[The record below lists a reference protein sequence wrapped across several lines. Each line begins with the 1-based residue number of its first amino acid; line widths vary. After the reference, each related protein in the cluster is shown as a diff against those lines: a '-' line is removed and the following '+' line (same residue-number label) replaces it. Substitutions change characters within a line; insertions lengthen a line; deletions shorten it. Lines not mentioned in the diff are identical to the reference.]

1 MDFKLESEHLLI
13 QETVR
18 KFCLKEVTPYVDEWE
33 KNEFFPRDVIRKMGS
48 LGFFASPFPEK
59 YGGTELG
66 FLANCIVAEELGRA
80 SLGLA
85 GCLNMQSCT
94 CPMTILLNG
103 NDEQKEKYLPGIISG
118 EKLGCFAVSEPNA
131 ATDVAGIETK
141 AILDGDDY
149 VLNGSKIW
157 ITHASVFDAGIC
169 FAKTDPSL
177 RHKGLSAF
185 IVERN
190 MPGVTGIA
198 QKDKLG
204 VRCSDT
210 GEVVFEDCRVPREN
224 LIGEEGQGF
233 KIAESALTYG
243 RANIAARSLG
253 IGQAAVDATIKY
265 ANEREQFGQKI
276 GYFQMNKQIIADM
289 VADMEASRLLVYRAA
304 CLQDENLPSS
314 NESTIA
320 KFFASEAA
328 VRAVI
333 GSAKVHGAYTY
344 SSEFPVAR
352 LYRDVMLMTAGEG
365 TSNIQRIIIANNALG
380 WDKKRR

>member
-1 MDFKLESEHLLI
+1 MDFELAPELVQI
-13 QETVR
+13 RDTVR
-18 KFCLKEVTPYVDEWE
+18 KFCVNEVIPFADEWE
-33 KNEFFPRDVIRKMGS
+33 KNEHFPRDVIGKMGG
-48 LGFFASPFPEK
+48 LGFFASPFPEQ

-66 FLANCIVAEELGRA
+66 FLANIIVAEELGRA

-85 GCLNMQSCT
+85 CCLNMQSGT

-118 EKLGCFAVSEPNA
+118 ELLGCFAVTEPNA

-141 AILDGDDY
+141 AVRDGNY
-149 VLNGSKIW
+149 YILNGSKMW
-157 ITHASVFDAGIC
+157 ITHSSVFDVGVC
-169 FAKTDPSL
+169 FAKTDPSQ

-185 IVERN
+185 IIEKD
-190 MPGVTGIA
+190 MPGLTGIA
-198 QKDKLG
+198 IKDKLG
-204 VRCSDT
+204 VRSSDT
-210 GEVVFEDCRVPREN
+210 GEIVFQDCKVPVEN
-224 LIGEEGQGF
+224 LIGAEGQGF
-233 KIAESALTYG
+233 AIAESSLTYG

-253 IGQAAVDATIKY
+253 IGQAALDASLKY

-276 GYFQMNKQIIADM
+276 GSFQMNKQIIADM
-289 VADMEASRLLVYRAA
+289 VADMEAARLLVYRAA
-304 CLQDENLPSS
+304 WLQDQGRPSS

-328 VRAVI
+328 VKAVI
-333 GSAKVHGAYTY
+333 GAAKIHGAYTY
-344 SSEFPVAR
+344 SSEYPIAR

-380 WDKKRR
+380 GKK

>member
-1 MDFKLESEHLLI
+1 MDFDLQTEHI
-13 QETVR
+13 QIRDTVR
-18 KFCLKEVTPYVDEWE
+18 KFCVNEVIPHAEQWE
-33 KNEFFPRDVIRKMGS
+33 KDETFPRDIIKKMGG

-66 FLANCIVAEELGRA
+66 FLANIIVAEELARA

-85 GCLNMQSCT
+85 CCLNMQSGT
-94 CPMTILLNG
+94 CPMTLLLNG
-103 NDEQKEKYLPGIISG
+103 SEEQKEKYLPGIISG
-118 EKLGCFAVSEPNA
+118 EKLGCFAVTEPNA

-141 AILDGDDY
+141 AILDGENY
-149 VLNGSKIW
+149 VLNGSKMW
-157 ITHASVFDAGIC
+157 ITHASVFDAGVC
-169 FAKTDPSL
+169 FAKTDPSQ

-185 IVERN
+185 IIEGD
-190 MPGVTGIA
+190 MPGLTGIA
-198 QKDKLG
+198 EKDKLG
-204 VRCSDT
+204 CRSSDT
-210 GEVVFEDCRVPREN
+210 GQIVFEDCKVPKEN

-233 KIAESALTYG
+233 KIAESSLTYG

-253 IGQAAVDATIKY
+253 IGQAAVDASIRY

-276 GYFQMNKQIIADM
+276 GAFQMNKQIIADM
-289 VADMEASRLLVYRAA
+289 VAEIDASRLLVYRAA
-304 CLQDENLPSS
+304 WLQDQKRPSS

-320 KFFASEAA
+320 KFYASEAA

-333 GSAKVHGAYTY
+333 GAAKIHGAYTY
-344 SSEFPVAR
+344 SSEYSIGR

-380 WDKKRR
+380 WKK

>member
-1 MDFKLESEHLLI
+1 MMDFQLEPEHI
-13 QETVR
+13 QIRDTVR
-18 KFCLKEVTPYVDEWE
+18 KFCLKEVIPYAEQWE
-33 KNEFFPRDVIRKMGS
+33 KEEVFPRETIRKMGE
-48 LGFFASPFPEK
+48 LGFYASPFPEK

-66 FLANCIVAEELGRA
+66 FLANIIVAEELGRA

-85 GCLNMQSCT
+85 SCLNMQSGT

-103 NDEQKEKYLPGIISG
+103 NDTQKEKYLPGIISG
-118 EKLGCFAVSEPNA
+118 DLLGCFAVTEPNA

-141 AILDGDDY
+141 AVRDGDY
-149 VLNGSKIW
+149 YILNGSKMW

-169 FAKTDPSL
+169 FAKTDPTQ

-185 IVERN
+185 IIEKD
-190 MPGVTGIA
+190 MPGLTGIA
-198 QKDKLG
+198 IKDKLG

-210 GEVVFEDCRVPREN
+210 GEIVFEDCKVPGEN

-233 KIAESALTYG
+233 TIAESALTYG

-253 IGQAAVDATIKY
+253 VSQAAVDAAIKY
-265 ANEREQFGQKI
+265 ANEREQFGKKI

-289 VADMEASRLLVYRAA
+289 VANTEASRLLVYRAA
-304 CLQDENLPSS
+304 WLQDKGFPSAK
-314 NESTIA
+314 ESTIA

-328 VRAVI
+328 VQAVI
-333 GSAKVHGAYTY
+333 GAAKIHGAYTY
-344 SSEFPVAR
+344 SSEYPVAR

-380 WDKKRR
+380 WKK

>member
-1 MDFKLESEHLLI
+1 MDFELEPHHLQI
-13 QETVR
+13 QDTVR
-18 KFCLKEVTPYVDEWE
+18 KFCLKEVTPFAEEWE
-33 KNEFFPRDVIRKMGS
+33 RDEIFPRETIRNMGN
-48 LGFFASPFPEK
+48 LGFFASPFPEE

-66 FLANCIVAEELGRA
+66 FLANSIVAEELGRA

-85 GCLNMQSCT
+85 CCLNMQSGT

-103 NDEQKEKYLPGIISG
+103 NETQKEKYLPGIISG
-118 EKLGCFAVSEPNA
+118 ELLGCFAVTEPNA

-141 AILDGDDY
+141 AIRDGDSY
-149 VLNGSKIW
+149 IMNGSKMW
-157 ITHASVFDAGIC
+157 ITHATVFDAGIC
-169 FAKTDPSL
+169 FAKTDPTQ

-185 IVERN
+185 IIEKD
-190 MPGVTGIA
+190 MPGLTA
-198 QKDKLG
+198 KAEKDKLG

-210 GEVVFEDCRVPREN
+210 GEIAFEDCKVSQEY

-233 KIAESALTYG
+233 AIAESSLTYG
-243 RANIAARSLG
+243 RTNIAARSLG
-253 IGQAAVDATIKY
+253 TAQAAVDAAIKY
-265 ANEREQFGQKI
+265 ANEREQFGKKI

-289 VADMEASRLLVYRAA
+289 VANTEASRLLVYRAA
-304 CLQDENLPSS
+304 WLQDKGLPSA

-328 VRAVI
+328 VEAVI
-333 GSAKVHGAYTY
+333 GASKIHGAYTY
-344 SSEFPVAR
+344 SSEYPIAR

-380 WDKKRR
+380 WSK